1 MTQIYIALFPN
12 DFLCQ
17 CIDRINTCMCQN
29 FLQLNK
35 EKTEVTAF
43 GNKDKILKVNV
54 VIDSRGLT
62 TTKNQVQN
70 LGVILESDLIVS
82 RPYNYWPRTSIHCT
96 YAHLI

>member
-1 MTQIYIALFPN
+1 MRKYQIASDDTQIYIALFPN
-12 DFLCQ
+12 YFLCQ

-54 VIDSRGLT
+54 VTDSRGLT
-62 TTKNQVQN
+62 TKKIKSR
-70 LGVILESDLIVS
+70 ILV
-82 RPYNYWPRTSIHCT
+82 
-96 YAHLI
+96 

>member
-1 MTQIYIALFPN
+1 MRKYQIASDDTQIYIALFPN

-29 FLQLNK
+29 FLKLNK

-62 TTKNQVQN
+62 TKKIKSR
-70 LGVILESDLIVS
+70 ILV
-82 RPYNYWPRTSIHCT
+82 
-96 YAHLI
+96 